1 MSRLVYLVRH
11 GLAEA
16 RGPSYPDDAK
26 RPLTQEGRDRL
37 HEVGRGLVALGV
49 TVEAVLTSPFVR
61 ARQTAEILA
70 AAWPKAP
77 VVTDLG
83 SLAVGG
89 AIADVCAALATRGA
103 SHDVALVGHMP
114 GLGDLASELLGT
126 AQPIDFKKGAV
137 LCLQLERTPSR
148 GAATLR
154 WLATPRM
161 LRRIK

>member
-11 GLAEA
+11 GLADA
-16 RGPSYPDDAK
+16 KGSAYPDDSK
-26 RPLTQEGRDRL
+26 RPLTQEGKDRL

-49 TVEAVLTSPFVR
+49 TVESVLTSPFVR

-70 AAWPKAP
+70 ASWPKAP
-77 VVTDLG
+77 GVTDL
-83 SLAVGG
+83 SALAVGG
-89 AIADVCAALATRGA
+89 AIADVCAALATRGG
-103 SHDVALVGHMP
+103 SQHLALVGHMP
-114 GLGDLASELLGT
+114 GLGELASELLGM
-126 AQPIDFKKGAV
+126 AQPVDFKKGAV
-137 LCLQLERTPSR
+137 LCLELNRTPAR